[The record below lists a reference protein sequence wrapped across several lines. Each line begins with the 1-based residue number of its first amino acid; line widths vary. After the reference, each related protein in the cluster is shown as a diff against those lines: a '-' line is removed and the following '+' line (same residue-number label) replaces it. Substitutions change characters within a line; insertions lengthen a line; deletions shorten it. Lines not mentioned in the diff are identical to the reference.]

1 MDIQLADVTLH
12 IDQSLN
18 TEELEKLEIAI
29 RKKEG
34 VISVHIDTK
43 KNHLA
48 VVEYNPEMVH
58 SGELLEILHYQGLS
72 GKLIGL

>member
-29 RKKEG
+29 RKKG
-34 VISVHIDTK
+34 RDFGAYRYKRKTIW
-43 KNHLA
+43 
-48 VVEYNPEMVH
+48 
-58 SGELLEILHYQGLS
+58 
-72 GKLIGL
+72 